1 MRALTELRWCNQPAR
16 LSNMNQRVE
25 NFRQKLQKELR
36 LTVGPKDPI
45 LAEVLAQQE
54 LLEELAGEHQRMLM
68 AFEEALAKNQAA
80 WADSAKNLANQ
91 SLAAALG
98 AARDHIRALS
108 EEAARSQTGAMRA
121 AAERGV
127 ERLELAAGKLA
138 RLNWV
143 TFAASVMALLAAIL
157 ISARLF

>member
-1 MRALTELRWCNQPAR
+1 
-16 LSNMNQRVE
+16 MNQRIE
-25 NFRQKLQKELR
+25 NFRKELQKELG

-54 LLEELAGEHQRMLM
+54 FLAELAAQHQRMLT

-80 WADSAKNLANQ
+80 WADSADNLSNQ

-98 AARDHIRALS
+98 AAQDHIRALS
-108 EEAARSQTGAMRA
+108 EEAARSQAGAMRA

-127 ERLELAAGKLA
+127 ERLELAAAKLT
-138 RLNWV
+138 RLNWM
-143 TFAASVMALLAAIL
+143 TLAASVMALAAAIL
-157 ISARLF
+157 IVARLF

>member
-1 MRALTELRWCNQPAR
+1 
-16 LSNMNQRVE
+16 MNQRIE
-25 NFRQKLQKELR
+25 NFRRELQKQLG

-54 LLEELAGEHQRMLM
+54 FLEELACEHQRMLM

-108 EEAARSQTGAMRA
+108 EEAARSQVGAMRIS
-121 AAERGV
+121 AERGV
-127 ERLELAAGKLA
+127 ERLELAAAKLA

-143 TFAASVMALLAAIL
+143 TFAASMMALAAAIL
-157 ISARLF
+157 IVARIF

>member
-1 MRALTELRWCNQPAR
+1 
-16 LSNMNQRVE
+16 
-25 NFRQKLQKELR
+25 
-36 LTVGPKDPI
+36 

-54 LLEELAGEHQRMLM
+54 FLEELAAQHQRMLV

-80 WADSAKNLANQ
+80 WADSADNLSNQ

-108 EEAARSQTGAMRA
+108 EEAARSQAGAMRA
-121 AAERGV
+121 ATERGV
-127 ERLELAAGKLA
+127 ERLELAATKLA

-143 TFAASVMALLAAIL
+143 TLAASVIALAAAIL
-157 ISARLF
+157 IVARLF